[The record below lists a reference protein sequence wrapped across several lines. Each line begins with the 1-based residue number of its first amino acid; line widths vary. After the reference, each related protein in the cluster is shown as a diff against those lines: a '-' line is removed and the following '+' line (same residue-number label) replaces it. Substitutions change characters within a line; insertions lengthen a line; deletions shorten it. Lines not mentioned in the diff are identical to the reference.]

1 MFAAQNAYGQVY
13 DNQIPHPEV
22 SHELL
27 AGAAGFAAM
36 HMYEK
41 HRESEGITEHH
52 ELGKELIAGFAAAE
66 VDKHF
71 EAGRFNHLERE
82 QARMQ
87 AQQQAQYLYDQQYS
101 QYYPEGYPQQ
111 GYPQDGYPQQG
122 YEQQGY
128 PQQGYQQY

>member
-1 MFAAQNAYGQVY
+1 MDFFDMGGAQNAYDQVY
-13 DNQIPHPEV
+13 NDQIPRPEV

-52 ELGKELIAGFAAAE
+52 ALGKEMVSAFAAAE

-71 EAGRFNHLERE
+71 EKDRYEHLDRE
-82 QARMQ
+82 AARQQ

-101 QYYPEGYPQQ
+101 QYYP
-111 GYPQDGYPQQG
+111 DGY
-122 YEQQGY
+122 
-128 PQQGYQQY
+128 QQGYQQY